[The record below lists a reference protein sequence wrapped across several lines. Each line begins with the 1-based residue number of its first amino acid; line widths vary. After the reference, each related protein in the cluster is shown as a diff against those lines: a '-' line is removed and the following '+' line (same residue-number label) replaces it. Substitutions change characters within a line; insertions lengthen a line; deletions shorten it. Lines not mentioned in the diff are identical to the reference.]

1 MQQTKQNQTNT
12 IKNFWYT
19 TVATDFDV
27 LADNLEAEDLELYT
41 NKIYPLIQNY
51 LGNKD
56 YMDLVFTYDIY
67 KVGEM
72 LEKDSKLTNKYNIKN
87 TNCDVNIEEYK
98 IGNIK
103 WVKEISKDDPKSNIY
118 QSYYYFNN
126 KDDLNNT
133 FNYVINNH
141 PEVDFGI
148 R

>member
-1 MQQTKQNQTNT
+1 MQQTKQNQTT
-12 IKNFWYT
+12 TTKNFWYT

-27 LADNLEAEDLELYT
+27 LADNLEPEDLELYT
-41 NKIYPLIQNY
+41 NKIYPSIQNY

-56 YMDLVFTYDIY
+56 YMDLVFTYDIH

-87 TNCDVNIEEYK
+87 TYCDVNIEEYE

-118 QSYYYFNN
+118 QSYYYFHN

-133 FNYVINNH
+133 FNNIINNH
-141 PEVDFGI
+141 SEVDFGI